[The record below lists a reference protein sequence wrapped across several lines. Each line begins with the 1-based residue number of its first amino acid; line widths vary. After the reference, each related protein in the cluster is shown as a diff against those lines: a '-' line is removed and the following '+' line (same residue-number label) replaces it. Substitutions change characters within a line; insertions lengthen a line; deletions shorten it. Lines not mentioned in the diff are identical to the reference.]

1 MATNNIQ
8 GKKINE
14 LEQIDSLTLETVL
27 PVVKIE
33 NSVINN
39 TAEKVSVLQFKN
51 FIFNNLPNNI
61 LLNKHPDNS
70 SLCIIGDSTDL
81 VGSICIG
88 NNSSASG
95 QQNLSLGQGAKV
107 TGTLS
112 TAIGNVSMAE
122 GEGSVS
128 LGNQAYTEN
137 DNSIS
142 IGNAVICR
150 GKQSIA
156 IGSSTFIAS
165 VDSNNCIAIGYSA
178 NISSGNNIYQIGPGY
193 SYEDNTLNVAFNS
206 DNNYTLLTG
215 DGKIPKER
223 LPEGSA
229 GGVPILT
236 WYKNNTGNTIT
247 LTDSVKS
254 ASLVKVYKNGVLL
267 EPTEDYSISETT
279 LTLTTAL
286 EEKDKITME
295 IF

>member
-1 MATNNIQ
+1 MATNSIQ

-61 LLNKHPDNS
+61 LINKHPDDS
-70 SLCIIGDSTDL
+70 SLCILGDSTDL

-88 NNSSASG
+88 KNSSASG

-112 TAIGNVSMAE
+112 TAIGNVSVTE

-142 IGNAVICR
+142 IGNTTICR
-150 GKQSIA
+150 GKQSVA
-156 IGSSTFIAS
+156 IGSSTSIAS

-193 SYEDNTLNVAFNS
+193 SYEDDTLNVAFNS
-206 DNNYTLLTG
+206 SQNYTLLTG

-223 LPEGSA
+223 LPDNTGGSA
-229 GGVPILT
+229 PTLK
-236 WYKNNTGNTIT
+236 WYKNNTGSSITI
-247 LTDSVKS
+247 DDISS
-254 ASLVKVYKNGVLL
+254 SNLVKVYKNGVLL
-267 EPTEDYSISETT
+267 EPVEDYTISGTT
-279 LTLTTAL
+279 LTLTTEL
-286 EEKDKITME
+286 ISTDKITTE
-295 IF
+295 VF

>member
-1 MATNNIQ
+1 MSTNNVQ

-51 FIFNNLPNNI
+51 FIFNNLPDNI
-61 LLNKHPDNS
+61 LINKYPDDS
-70 SLCIIGDSTDL
+70 SLCIIGDSTNL
-81 VGSICIG
+81 IGSICIG

-95 QQNLSLGQGAKV
+95 QQNLSLGNGAEV
-107 TGTLS
+107 SGTLNTS
-112 TAIGNVSMAE
+112 VGNTSQVI

-142 IGNAVICR
+142 IGNTAICR
-150 GKQSIA
+150 GKQSVV
-156 IGSSTFIAS
+156 IGSSASIAS
-165 VDSNNCIAIGYSA
+165 VDSNNCIAIGHSA

-193 SYEDNTLNVAFNS
+193 SYEDNTFNVAFNS
-206 DNNYTLLTG
+206 SQNYTLLTG

-223 LPEGSA
+223 LPDNTG
-229 GGVPILT
+229 GGVPTLK
-236 WYKNNTGNTIT
+236 WYKNNTGLSITIDDT
-247 LTDSVKS
+247 SS
-254 ASLVKVYKNGVLL
+254 SNLVKVYKNGVLL
-267 EPTEDYSISETT
+267 EPDEDYT
-279 LTLTTAL
+279 LNPTNIVFTTAL
-286 EEKDKITME
+286 QSNDKVTLE
-295 IF
+295 VY

>member
-14 LEQIDSLTLETVL
+14 LGQIDSLTLETVL

-61 LLNKHPDNS
+61 LINKYPDDS

-95 QQNLSLGQGAKV
+95 QQNLSLGQGAKA
-107 TGTLS
+107 TGTFN
-112 TAIGNVSMAE
+112 TAIGNMSITE

-142 IGNAVICR
+142 IGNTAICR
-150 GKQSIA
+150 GKQSVV
-156 IGSSTFIAS
+156 IGSSTSIAS
-165 VDSNNCIAIGYSA
+165 VDSNNCIAIGHSA

-193 SYEDNTLNVAFNS
+193 SYEDNTFNVAFNS
-206 DNNYTLLTG
+206 SQNYTLLTG

-236 WYKNNTGNTIT
+236 WYKNNTGLSITIDDT
-247 LTDSVKS
+247 SS
-254 ASLVKVYKNGVLL
+254 SNLVKVYKNGVLL
-267 EPTEDYSISETT
+267 EPMEDYTISGTT
-279 LTLTTAL
+279 LTLTTEL
-286 EEKDKITME
+286 ISTDKIITEM
-295 IF
+295 F